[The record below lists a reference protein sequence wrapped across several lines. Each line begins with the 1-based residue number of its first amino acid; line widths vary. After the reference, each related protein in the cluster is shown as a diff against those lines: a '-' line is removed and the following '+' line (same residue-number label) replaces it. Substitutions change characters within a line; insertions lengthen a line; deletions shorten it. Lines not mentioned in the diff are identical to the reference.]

1 MLAVKCKACI
11 KLCPT
16 GAIMPGKMIDSKK
29 CISYLTI
36 ENKGVIALE
45 FRDAIGTRIYGCD
58 DCQLVCPF
66 NDSAPETKED
76 DFQLREFLVNRPL
89 LELYN
94 WSENDFYKFTQGSAI
109 RRIGY
114 ISWLRN
120 ITIAIGNS
128 PANKQNISALKN
140 KNLEFKDNELM
151 LEHID
156 WALNK
161 QQLRL

>member
-1 MLAVKCKACI
+1 
-11 KLCPT
+11 
-16 GAIMPGKMIDSKK
+16 MIDSKK